1 MNDHILKN
9 ALNRL
14 PQYSPPA
21 GLWDEIETALET
33 DEMIA
38 GAVRE
43 LPSYTPPGMIW
54 ENIAANLDQTPQRRT
69 TIRLIFSSRAFMAAA
84 SLTLLLAATWWLL
97 RPDSVQPAEMVTMTP
112 SETITNE
119 TAALTPKNS
128 PLSTPVDPEN
138 RIKPIVKKLKP
149 AREGVVFSQKVVDN
163 QLMEVCREQ
172 ENEAFELV
180 QNLCREQMPVCEI
193 PEFKTL
199 KTELDEL
206 TIAQTELREAL
217 GQYADDPQL
226 VSQMVQIERERAAI
240 LQKLIQL
247 I

>member
-9 ALNRL
+9 ALDRL

-21 GLWDEIETALET
+21 GLWEEIESVLEA

-54 ENIAANLDQTPQRRT
+54 ENIAANLDQIPQHRT
-69 TIRLIFSSRAFMAAA
+69 ATRLILSTRVLMVAA
-84 SLTLLLAATWWLL
+84 SLAILLAAALWLF
-97 RPDSVQPAEMVTMTP
+97 RPESAPAVAVVNPIKIITP
-112 SETITNE
+112 ELVAS
-119 TAALTPKNS
+119 L
-128 PLSTPVDPEN
+128 PEN
-138 RIKPIVKKLKP
+138 NTTTPFPNPLKP
-149 AREGVVFSQKVVDN
+149 VKNVFKKTKTVPGDISFSQKVVDN

-193 PEFKTL
+193 PEFKSL

-206 TIAQTELREAL
+206 TLAQTELREAL

-240 LQKLIQL
+240 LQKLIQF